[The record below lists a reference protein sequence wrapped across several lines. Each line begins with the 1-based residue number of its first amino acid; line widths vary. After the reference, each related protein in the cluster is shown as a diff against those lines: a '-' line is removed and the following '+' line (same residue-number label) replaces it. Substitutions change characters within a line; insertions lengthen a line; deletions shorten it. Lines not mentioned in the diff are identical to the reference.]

1 MQILINEKKEIISF
15 ALVGGVSGG
24 VVVDDKLADKFTAGF
39 KPKKYIF
46 KDNDIKE
53 NVNFAEVTHI
63 KSEQK
68 TIIDALAVS
77 LVNTQSKVDELKTA
91 NGKLSENQDMIA
103 FQLAQIQLG
112 GIIL

>member
-1 MQILINEKKEIISF
+1 M
-15 ALVGGVSGG
+15 VGGISGG

-39 KPKKYIF
+39 EPKKYIL

-53 NVNFAEVTHI
+53 NVNFAEVIPI
-63 KSEQK
+63 KTEQK
-68 TIIDALAVS
+68 TIIDALMVN
-77 LVNTQSKVDELKTA
+77 LVDTQSKVDELKKN

-103 FQLAQIQLG
+103 LQLAQIQLG